1 MCELGVNYRE
11 NGPIEPQLRGMQR
24 LRARALVALRENAVA
39 LLFVALWLSI
49 NALVFARGRA
59 PPELVELV
67 LGLAKEESF
76 WGRVYQPFTQVVVF
90 GLVVSVVVT
99 NVTRRHRPE
108 STARLLA
115 SEARDHV
122 VVVGHTHLGERVR
135 DAALERG
142 IDVVVVDDD
151 GDRIS
156 TIIQAESPA
165 ILGDPRDAETLSR
178 ASVASA
184 RCVVIAWDGAEVAAI
199 GARLVREA
207 NPECELVLRCPDED
221 VGEVLARTYRARI
234 VSTSRL
240 VARHVLEGATKR
252 GTRRVV
258 VFGDN
263 DIAKKTA
270 RALRDHAI
278 ETTLAPLTEDP
289 ETLAA
294 AGVGKAELVVIADDD
309 LGKNLIR
316 VDRIRDLAPQARIVC
331 RAFHEQAG
339 EILTRPP
346 FRCEVLSSSKLAL
359 DALVGQGLFG
369 RKRR

>member
-1 MCELGVNYRE
+1 
-11 NGPIEPQLRGMQR
+11 MQR
-24 LRARALVALRENAVA
+24 LRARALVALGENALA

-59 PPELVELV
+59 PPEIVELV
-67 LGLAKEESF
+67 FGIAKEESL
-76 WGRVYQPFTQVVVF
+76 WGRIYQPFTQVVVF

-115 SEARDHV
+115 GEARDHV
-122 VVVGHTHLGERVR
+122 VVVGHTHLGERIR
-135 DAALERG
+135 EAALERG

-151 GDRIS
+151 RERIS
-156 TIIQAESPA
+156 TVIQAESPA
-165 ILGDPRDAETLSR
+165 ILGDPRDAGTLAA
-178 ASVASA
+178 ASVARA
-184 RCVVIAWDGAEVAAI
+184 RCVVVAWDGAEVAAI
-199 GARLVREA
+199 AARHVRA
-207 NPECELVLRCPDED
+207 VNPSCELVLRCPDGD

-240 VARHVLEGATKR
+240 VAKHVLDGAMKR
-252 GTRRVV
+252 GTRRAVV
-258 VFGDN
+258 LGDN

-270 RALRDHAI
+270 QSLRDHAI
-278 ETTLAPLTEDP
+278 DVKVAPLTEDP
-289 ETLAA
+289 EALAA
-294 AGVGKAELVVIADDD
+294 AGVGRADLVLIADDD

-346 FRCEVLSSSKLAL
+346 FRCEVLSSSRLAL
-359 DALVGQGLFG
+359 DTLTAEGLFA
-369 RKRR
+369 RKPS